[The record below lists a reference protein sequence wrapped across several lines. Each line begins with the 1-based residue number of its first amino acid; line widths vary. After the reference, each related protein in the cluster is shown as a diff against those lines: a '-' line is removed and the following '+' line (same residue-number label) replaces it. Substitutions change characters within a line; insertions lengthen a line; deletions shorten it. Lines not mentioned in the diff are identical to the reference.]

1 MLKNYFYFTPQ
12 KKDFNLIVRLR
23 FHQFVFMKRRTFLYQ
38 TSAASLAMLTPG
50 ILKSEN
56 LFSELPNKR
65 PPFSERNFTSPAV
78 EATITKMKKVIKDP
92 QLAWL
97 FENCFPNTL
106 DTTVFFKMING
117 RPDTFVITGDIHAMW
132 LRDSSAQVWPYL
144 PFMKED
150 QKLQQ
155 LVAGVINRQ
164 TKCILIDPYANAFNE
179 GPTGSEWDKDLTKMK
194 PELHERKWEVD
205 SLCYPIRLAF
215 NYWKLTSDASPF
227 DAQWKDAMHLVV
239 KTFKEQQRKE
249 NKGPYSFGRTTSWS
263 TDTVP
268 GNGFGNPIVPVGL
281 IVSIFR
287 PSDDATIFPFLIPSN
302 FFAVVSLRQLAIMS
316 SRILN
321 DEKFAAECDTLANEV
336 EKALQKYAITN
347 HLEFGKMYA
356 YEADGFGNQLFMD
369 DSNVPDLLSLPY
381 LQAVSIEDTIYQ
393 NTRRFILSD
402 KNPYFFKGK
411 YAEGNG
417 SPHTLSDMIWPMSI
431 IMRSITSK
439 HDNEIVSCLKML
451 KNTNANTGFM
461 HESFNKDN
469 PENFTRK
476 WFAWAN
482 TLFGEMILKV
492 YDERPYLLSK
502 EIK

>member
-1 MLKNYFYFTPQ
+1 
-12 KKDFNLIVRLR
+12 
-23 FHQFVFMKRRTFLYQ
+23 
-38 TSAASLAMLTPG
+38 
-50 ILKSEN
+50 
-56 LFSELPNKR
+56 
-65 PPFSERNFTSPAV
+65 
-78 EATITKMKKVIKDP
+78 
-92 QLAWL
+92 
-97 FENCFPNTL
+97 
-106 DTTVFFKMING
+106 
-117 RPDTFVITGDIHAMW
+117 VITGDIHAMW

-155 LVAGVINRQ
+155 LIAGVINRQ

-439 HDNEIVSCLKML
+439 DDNEIVSCLKML

>member
-1 MLKNYFYFTPQ
+1 
-12 KKDFNLIVRLR
+12 
-23 FHQFVFMKRRTFLYQ
+23 MKRRTFLYQ
-38 TSAASLAMLTPG
+38 SGAASLAIVTPTVF
-50 ILKSEN
+50 KSAK
-56 LFSELPNKR
+56 LFSELPSKR
-65 PPFSERNFTSPAV
+65 PQLSERNFTSSAV
-78 EATITKMKKVIKDP
+78 EETIIKMKKVIKDP
-92 QLAWL
+92 ELAWL

-106 DTTVFFKMING
+106 DTTVFFKMIDG

-144 PFMKED
+144 PFMKDD

-155 LVAGVINRQ
+155 LIAGVINRQ

-205 SLCYPIRLAF
+205 SLCYPIRLAY
-215 NYWKLTSDASPF
+215 NYWKLTGDISPF
-227 DAQWKDAMHLVV
+227 DSRWKEAMPLVV

-249 NKGPYSFGRTTSWS
+249 NKGPYKFGRITSWS

-268 GNGFGNPIVPVGL
+268 GNGYGIPIVPVGL

-302 FFAVVSLRQLAIMS
+302 FFAVVSLRQLATMS
-316 SRILN
+316 SKILK
-321 DEKFAAECDTLANEV
+321 DEKFAEECHALASEV
-336 EKALQKYAITN
+336 ESALQKYAIVN

-356 YEADGFGNQLFMD
+356 YEVDGFGNQLFMD

-381 LQAVSIEDTIYQ
+381 LQAVSIEDKIYQ
-393 NTRRFILSD
+393 NTRKFILSD

-417 SPHTLSDMIWPMSI
+417 SPHTLDDMIWPMSI
-431 IMRSITSK
+431 IMRIITSK
-439 HDNEIVSCLKML
+439 DDNEILSCLKML
-451 KNTNANTGFM
+451 KNTNAGTGFM
-461 HESFNKDN
+461 HESFNKDD
-469 PENFTRK
+469 PKNFTRK

-482 TLFGEMILKV
+482 TLFGEMMLKLNN
-492 YDERPYLLSK
+492 ERPYLLSK
-502 EIK
+502 QI

>member
-1 MLKNYFYFTPQ
+1 
-12 KKDFNLIVRLR
+12 
-23 FHQFVFMKRRTFLYQ
+23 MKRRTFVYQ
-38 TSAASLAMLTPG
+38 ASAASLAMLTPG
-50 ILKSEN
+50 VLKSAK
-56 LFSELPNKR
+56 LLADFPDKR
-65 PPFSERNFTSPAV
+65 PQLSERKFTSPAV
-78 EATITKMKKVIKDP
+78 EAIIAKMKKVIKDP
-92 QLAWL
+92 ELAWL
-97 FENCFPNTL
+97 FSNCFPNTL
-106 DTTVFFKMING
+106 DTTVFFKMMDG

-155 LVAGVINRQ
+155 LIAGVINRQ

-205 SLCYPIRLAF
+205 SLCYPIRLAY
-215 NYWKLTSDASPF
+215 NYWKLTGDISPF
-227 DAQWKDAMHLVV
+227 DNQWKDAMHLVV

-249 NKGPYSFGRTTSWS
+249 NKGPYKFGRVTSWS

-268 GNGFGNPIVPVGL
+268 GNGYGNPIVPVGL

-302 FFAVVSLRQLAIMS
+302 FFAVASLRQLAIMS
-316 SRILN
+316 SKILK
-321 DEKFAAECDTLANEV
+321 DEKFAEECNALATEV
-336 EKALQKYAITN
+336 ETALQKYAAAN
-347 HLEFGKMYA
+347 HLEFGEMYA

-369 DSNVPDLLSLPY
+369 DSNVPSLLSLPY
-381 LQAVSIEDTIYQ
+381 LEAVRVDNPVYQ
-393 NTRRFILSD
+393 NTRKFILSD

-411 YAEGNG
+411 YAEGSG
-417 SPHTLSDMIWPMSI
+417 SPHTLDDMIWPMSI
-431 IMRSITSK
+431 ILRIITST
-439 HDNEIVSCLKML
+439 DDGEIRSCLKML
-451 KNTNANTGFM
+451 KNTNADTGFM

-469 PENFTRK
+469 PQKFTRK

-482 TLFGEMILKV
+482 TLFGEMILKLS
-492 YDERPYLLSK
+492 DEKPYLLK
-502 EIK
+502 EIY